1 MPKIKEEILVKINQ
15 LASNK
20 KQEMIFVFPI
30 FINPLDV
37 IYPIKDKKRW
47 NCSKIKYFLLYITWA
62 SQNTIKKSSAPIGN
76 AIDWQ

>member
-1 MPKIKEEILVKINQ
+1 MPEIKEEILVTINQ

-20 KQEMIFVFPI
+20 KQEMIFCVSI

-37 IYPIKDKKRW
+37 IYPIKEKKRW

-62 SQNTIKKSSAPIGN
+62 SQNTRKKSSAPIGN
-76 AIDWQ
+76 AIDRQ